1 MNRSVKVAFCGMM
14 AAGSIAVLFL
24 TGVIPF
30 GRMALAGLAG
40 LLLIAVVTEIGT
52 PWAWSVYAA
61 VSFLSVFLVAYKHA
75 VVAYILVLGCYPI
88 LKAVIEKRAKKWIC
102 VVLKLVYFNAAAIFD
117 FWIAVTLLSV
127 PRSSYQFLG
136 MNMPWLLLLG
146 ASAVF
151 LVYDYALSLLAIGY
165 FERIHPIV
173 RKVFHQ

>member
-1 MNRSVKVAFCGMM
+1 LSRSVKVAFCGMM
-14 AAGSIAVLFL
+14 AAGSVAALFL

-88 LKAVIEKRAKKWIC
+88 LKAVIEKRMKNWSSL
-102 VVLKLVYFNAAAIFD
+102 VLKLVYFNAAALLD
-117 FWIAVTLLSV
+117 FWVAVTLLSV
-127 PRSSYQFLG
+127 PRSSYQIFG
-136 MNMPWLLLLG
+136 MNLPWLLLLF
-146 ASAVF
+146 ANAVF
-151 LVYDYALSLLAIGY
+151 LVYDYALSLIAIGY

-173 RKVFHQ
+173 RKIFHQ